1 MAAGSEP
8 TGPIGWIAFVLSVL
22 AYMLTVLNLMAL
34 YGAFITT
41 IRMAP
46 VEIRD
51 YLGNLRQ
58 QMCEERWAL
67 GQQGKELRAKPAAAR
82 LYPSHHLHHLHPHR
96 TQAHHDVDV
105 KTAEDRVYRRR
116 SHRQSRRASSSMG
129 SDDSTWRG
137 CGASDNTNS
146 TEAELLRL
154 SMSEHTLALH
164 QQVLRDLWQQFKDL
178 ERPFL
183 VAAGRR
189 AEAMRHGD
197 VWIEKDL
204 AGADARAAD
213 MEAHGDT
220 GSFASWTAVYR
231 CDFGHRFLWW
241 RTKDDV
247 RKVADKVS
255 RLMMQRTEREVS
267 HVRIMVKGIVEQGYS
282 VGFGGGQRQ
291 GGRGGPEIR
300 VDETPVLHHPTD
312 DGMPSVRN
320 HNGGG
325 SSSSSDDEETQET
338 PLTAKAAVNSG
349 CSEVQRESSI
359 VSEWRDR
366 NSQAR
371 QATAPRSPPRV
382 VQIRSSRDGRRT
394 EYTVRSR
401 GGGGPGGAV
410 RVEEDE

>member
-1 MAAGSEP
+1 
-8 TGPIGWIAFVLSVL
+8 
-22 AYMLTVLNLMAL
+22 MLTVLNLMAL

-41 IRMAP
+41 VRMAP
-46 VEIRD
+46 VEIGD

-58 QMCEERWAL
+58 QMCGERWAL
-67 GQQGKELRAKPAAAR
+67 RQQGKELRVKLAAAR
-82 LYPSHHLHHLHPHR
+82 LYHSHHLHHLHHHR
-96 TQAHHDVDV
+96 TQAHHDVDA

-116 SHRQSRRASSSMG
+116 SHRRSRRASSSMG
-129 SDDSTWRG
+129 SDGSTWRG

-164 QQVLRDLWQQFKDL
+164 QQ
-178 ERPFL
+178 
-183 VAAGRR
+183 
-189 AEAMRHGD
+189 AMRHGD
-197 VWIEKDL
+197 VWTEKDL

-213 MEAHGDT
+213 MEAYGDT
-220 GSFASWTAVYR
+220 GSFASWTAAYR
-231 CDFGHRFLWW
+231 RDFGHRFLWW

-300 VDETPVLHHPTD
+300 ADEAPVLHHPTD
-312 DGMPSVRN
+312 DGMPSVRS

-325 SSSSSDDEETQET
+325 SSSSSDGEETQET
-338 PLTAKAAVNSG
+338 SSTTMAAVNAG

-410 RVEEDE
+410 RVKEDE

>member
-1 MAAGSEP
+1 MAAGSES

-22 AYMLTVLNLMAL
+22 SYMLTVLNLMAL

-41 IRMAP
+41 VRMAP
-46 VEIRD
+46 VEIGD

-67 GQQGKELRAKPAAAR
+67 RQQGKELRAKLAAAR
-82 LYPSHHLHHLHPHR
+82 LYHSHHLHHLHHHR
-96 TQAHHDVDV
+96 TQAHQDVDA

-116 SHRQSRRASSSMG
+116 SHRRSRRASSSMG

-154 SMSEHTLALH
+154 SIGRS
-164 QQVLRDLWQQFKDL
+164 
-178 ERPFL
+178 L

-197 VWIEKDL
+197 VWTEKDL

-213 MEAHGDT
+213 MEAYGDT
-220 GSFASWTAVYR
+220 GSFASWTAAYR

-300 VDETPVLHHPTD
+300 ADEAPVLHHPTD
-312 DGMPSVRN
+312 DGMPSVRS
-320 HNGGG
+320 HNGGA
-325 SSSSSDDEETQET
+325 SSSSSDGEETQET
-338 PLTAKAAVNSG
+338 SSTAKAAVNAG

-359 VSEWRDR
+359 VSKWRDR

>member
-22 AYMLTVLNLMAL
+22 SYILTVLNLIAL
-34 YGAFITT
+34 YGAFATT

-46 VEIRD
+46 AEIRD

-67 GQQGKELRAKPAAAR
+67 RQQGKELRAKLAAAR
-82 LYPSHHLHHLHPHR
+82 LYHSHHHHHHR
-96 TQAHHDVDV
+96 TQAHRDADYV
-105 KTAEDRVYRRR
+105 KTAGDRVHRRR
-116 SHRQSRRASSSMG
+116 SHRRSRRTSSRGG
-129 SDDSTWRG
+129 SDDDSTRRDHGG
-137 CGASDNTNS
+137 CGSSDNTNS
-146 TEAELLRL
+146 TDAELLRL

-164 QQVLRDLWQQFKDL
+164 QQILWDLWQQFKDL

-183 VAAGRR
+183 VASGRR

-197 VWIEKDL
+197 MWTEKDL
-204 AGADARAAD
+204 AEADARAD
-213 MEAHGDT
+213 MEAYCDT

-267 HVRIMVKGIVEQGYS
+267 HVRMMVKGIVEQGYS

-291 GGRGGPEIR
+291 GGGGGLESR
-300 VDETPVLHHPTD
+300 AAGGTVLHHPAD
-312 DGMPSVRN
+312 NGMSSVM
-320 HNGGG
+320 G
-325 SSSSSDDEETQET
+325 SSSSSNSSSDDGETQDT
-338 PLTAKAAVNSG
+338 SSTAKAAVNAG

-359 VSEWRDR
+359 VSEWRGS
-366 NSQAR
+366 NSQAS

-410 RVEEDE
+410 SVEEQE

>member
-1 MAAGSEP
+1 MAAGSES

-22 AYMLTVLNLMAL
+22 SYMLTVLNLMAL

-41 IRMAP
+41 VRMAP
-46 VEIRD
+46 VEIGD

-67 GQQGKELRAKPAAAR
+67 RQQGKELRAKLAAAR
-82 LYPSHHLHHLHPHR
+82 LYHSHHLHHLHHHR
-96 TQAHHDVDV
+96 TQAHQDVDA

-116 SHRQSRRASSSMG
+116 SHRRSRRASSSMG

-164 QQVLRDLWQQFKDL
+164 QQVLRDPWQQFKDL
-178 ERPFL
+178 ERPFPRGGGP
-183 VAAGRR
+183 AGRGDAARGR
-189 AEAMRHGD
+189 AY
-197 VWIEKDL
+197 
-204 AGADARAAD
+204 
-213 MEAHGDT
+213 GDT
-220 GSFASWTAVYR
+220 GSFASWTAAYR

-300 VDETPVLHHPTD
+300 ADEAPVLHHPTD
-312 DGMPSVRN
+312 DGMPSVRS
-320 HNGGG
+320 HNGGA
-325 SSSSSDDEETQET
+325 SSSSSDGEETQET
-338 PLTAKAAVNSG
+338 SSTAKAAVNAG

-359 VSEWRDR
+359 VSKWRDR